1 MDAAKARLT
10 LAARCA
16 VPGAPGLCVNGM
28 GCGYG
33 HGWTPA
39 PGDALAFFISQR
51 PSLEIRSRTVPLGTR
66 YLPEKLP
73 ILLTMRSSLS
83 PSPYTVT
90 LLSVL
95 LLVNLMESSPS

>member
-73 ILLTMRSSLS
+73 ILLTIRSPPASSGTHPSLPPDHDRS
-83 PSPYTVT
+83 GRC
-90 LLSVL
+90 
-95 LLVNLMESSPS
+95 